1 MCQQYQS
8 HCCRCCYCYCYC
20 CCYYYYYYCYYDDDH
35 DDDDYDYYDGY
46 CFSVTATAAITAFRP
61 LEPTI

>member
-20 CCYYYYYYCYYDDDH
+20 CCYYYYYCYYDDDH